1 MDLFVHTLVSGLVQ
15 FALAVL
21 IAFVWWWFSARQQRR
36 FTQWIGLTKIKG
48 GTKTF
53 SFMLLTLLIL
63 FGCGWLVI
71 QVIPSTYTYTA
82 STQFGGLGWA
92 ALPSVLV
99 HALLNTSGWEEI
111 FFRGLLLKR
120 LMGKCGLFVANALQ
134 AVLFGLM
141 HGVPLFL
148 MTGMS
153 VVQAA
158 VITLFTGLAGWCMG
172 YMNEKHAQDL
182 KHEHDLQRY
191 GRIGASHHVAGWERS
206 SGVRRLRHVGT
217 QAQTWFTRH
226 AYIGGCY
233 YHFRKNKEAGW
244 LEPSAT
250 GFMRIEPEPCGGGVR
265 VPFGARDTR
274 RINPGLGGI
283 GIEPGMGAIV
293 KRD

>member
-21 IAFVWWWFSARQQRR
+21 IAFVWWWFSARHQRR
-36 FTQWIGLTKIKG
+36 FTQWIG
-48 GTKTF
+48 
-53 SFMLLTLLIL
+53 LIL

-120 LMGKCGLFVANALQ
+120 LMGKCGLLVANALQ

-172 YMNEKHAQDL
+172 YMNEKHAQGSIFPSWTVHML
-182 KHEHDLQRY
+182 SNV
-191 GRIGASHHVAGWERS
+191 AS
-206 SGVRRLRHVGT
+206 GT
-217 QAQTWFTRH
+217 
-226 AYIGGCY
+226 
-233 YHFRKNKEAGW
+233 
-244 LEPSAT
+244 LSA
-250 GFMRIEPEPCGGGVR
+250 FNMI
-265 VPFGARDTR
+265 
-274 RINPGLGGI
+274 
-283 GIEPGMGAIV
+283 
-293 KRD
+293 

>member
-21 IAFVWWWFSARQQRR
+21 IAFVWWWFSARHQRR

-158 VITLFTGLAGWCMG
+158 VITLFTGLAG
-172 YMNEKHAQDL
+172 L
-182 KHEHDLQRY
+182 
-191 GRIGASHHVAGWERS
+191 
-206 SGVRRLRHVGT
+206 
-217 QAQTWFTRH
+217 
-226 AYIGGCY
+226 
-233 YHFRKNKEAGW
+233 
-244 LEPSAT
+244 
-250 GFMRIEPEPCGGGVR
+250 
-265 VPFGARDTR
+265 
-274 RINPGLGGI
+274 
-283 GIEPGMGAIV
+283 GMGDINGKDAQGSIFPSWTV
-293 KRD
+293 HMLSNVASGTLSAFNMI

>member
-21 IAFVWWWFSARQQRR
+21 IAFVWWWFSARHQRR

-172 YMNEKHAQDL
+172 YMNEKHAQGSIFPSSTVHML
-182 KHEHDLQRY
+182 SNV
-191 GRIGASHHVAGWERS
+191 AS
-206 SGVRRLRHVGT
+206 GT
-217 QAQTWFTRH
+217 
-226 AYIGGCY
+226 
-233 YHFRKNKEAGW
+233 
-244 LEPSAT
+244 LSA
-250 GFMRIEPEPCGGGVR
+250 FNMI
-265 VPFGARDTR
+265 
-274 RINPGLGGI
+274 
-283 GIEPGMGAIV
+283 
-293 KRD
+293 

>member
-21 IAFVWWWFSARQQRR
+21 IAFVWWWFSARHQRR

-120 LMGKCGLFVANALQ
+120 LMGKCGLLVANTLQ

-141 HGVPLFL
+141 HG
-148 MTGMS
+148 

-172 YMNEKHAQDL
+172 YMNEKHAQGSIFPSWTVHML
-182 KHEHDLQRY
+182 SNV
-191 GRIGASHHVAGWERS
+191 AS
-206 SGVRRLRHVGT
+206 GT
-217 QAQTWFTRH
+217 
-226 AYIGGCY
+226 
-233 YHFRKNKEAGW
+233 
-244 LEPSAT
+244 LSA
-250 GFMRIEPEPCGGGVR
+250 FNMI
-265 VPFGARDTR
+265 
-274 RINPGLGGI
+274 
-283 GIEPGMGAIV
+283 
-293 KRD
+293 

>member
-21 IAFVWWWFSARQQRR
+21 IAFVWWWFSARHQRR

-153 VVQAA
+153 VVKAA
-158 VITLFTGLAGWCMG
+158 VNTQFTG
-172 YMNEKHAQDL
+172 
-182 KHEHDLQRY
+182 
-191 GRIGASHHVAGWERS
+191 
-206 SGVRRLRHVGT
+206 
-217 QAQTWFTRH
+217 
-226 AYIGGCY
+226 
-233 YHFRKNKEAGW
+233 
-244 LEPSAT
+244 
-250 GFMRIEPEPCGGGVR
+250 
-265 VPFGARDTR
+265 
-274 RINPGLGGI
+274 
-283 GIEPGMGAIV
+283 
-293 KRD
+293 

>member
-21 IAFVWWWFSARQQRR
+21 IAFVWWWFSARHQRR
-36 FTQWIGLTKIKG
+36 FTQWIGLTRIVG
-48 GTKTF
+48 GMKTF
-53 SFMLLTLLIL
+53 SLMLLTLLIL

-71 QVIPSTYTYTA
+71 QVMPSTYTYTA

-120 LMGKCGLFVANALQ
+120 LMGKCGLLVANTLQ

-141 HGVPLFL
+141 HGVPLLF

-158 VITLFTGLAGWCMG
+158 VITLFTGLAGWYMG
-172 YMNEKHAQDL
+172 YMNEKHAQGSIFPSWTVHML
-182 KHEHDLQRY
+182 SNV
-191 GRIGASHHVAGWERS
+191 AS
-206 SGVRRLRHVGT
+206 GT
-217 QAQTWFTRH
+217 
-226 AYIGGCY
+226 
-233 YHFRKNKEAGW
+233 
-244 LEPSAT
+244 LSA
-250 GFMRIEPEPCGGGVR
+250 FNM
-265 VPFGARDTR
+265 
-274 RINPGLGGI
+274 L
-283 GIEPGMGAIV
+283 
-293 KRD
+293 

>member
-21 IAFVWWWFSARQQRR
+21 IAFVWWWFSARHQRR
-36 FTQWIGLTKIKG
+36 FTQWM
-48 GTKTF
+48 KTF
-53 SFMLLTLLIL
+53 SLMLLTLLIL

-71 QVIPSTYTYTA
+71 QVMPSTYTYTA

-120 LMGKCGLFVANALQ
+120 LMGKCGLLVANTLQ

-141 HGVPLFL
+141 HGVPLLF

-172 YMNEKHAQDL
+172 YMNEKHAQGSIFPSWSGDCVML
-182 KHEHDLQRY
+182 
-191 GRIGASHHVAGWERS
+191 ERK
-206 SGVRRLRHVGT
+206 RRLG
-217 QAQTWFTRH
+217 
-226 AYIGGCY
+226 
-233 YHFRKNKEAGW
+233 
-244 LEPSAT
+244 L
-250 GFMRIEPEPCGGGVR
+250 
-265 VPFGARDTR
+265 RDTH
-274 RINPGLGGI
+274 I
-283 GIEPGMGAIV
+283 
-293 KRD
+293 